1 MRRVLE
7 NGEGAEHETQKH
19 ACKDRYSLEAIRKDG
34 QKAEIKNK
42 NGGNIAISGP
52 DCHVGTSRSL
62 DEMMI
67 LTRLADR
74 VCSATTDAERFG
86 KDYSP

>member
-1 MRRVLE
+1 MRQRNMHVKTDTHWRLSE
-7 NGEGAEHETQKH
+7 KMV
-19 ACKDRYSLEAIRKDG
+19 R
-34 QKAEIKNK
+34 NK

-52 DCHVGTSRSL
+52 DCHAGTSRSL
-62 DEMMI
+62 DEMMT